1 MIYTDYLKNQELK
14 SPTNIVSCIQILA
27 LCQVKFSRLSKF
39 SLDKFLGFCLMDS
52 KGSKREMNSLENLK
66 IRTLNREDLDA
77 IVEID
82 EKVLGEKRRNYW
94 ERKLELMNNKSSKIS
109 LVAEVEG
116 RVVGFILGD
125 ISGWEFGVPE
135 TIGWIDT
142 IGIDP
147 ASQKKGLA
155 TALAHELIQNLK
167 TLGVKTIYTLVNWN
181 DWDLL
186 QFFHAMGFTRGD
198 MINLELKI

>member
-1 MIYTDYLKNQELK
+1 MDLK
-14 SPTNIVSCIQILA
+14 
-27 LCQVKFSRLSKF
+27 R
-39 SLDKFLGFCLMDS
+39 G
-52 KGSKREMNSLENLK
+52 KRDMNSLENVK
-66 IRTLNREDLDA
+66 IRTLKKEDLDA

-82 EKVLGEKRRNYW
+82 EKVLGENRKNYW
-94 ERKLELMNNKSSKIS
+94 QRKLELMNNKSSQIS

-116 RVVGFILGD
+116 EVVGFILGD
-125 ISGWEFGVPE
+125 VSGWEFGVPE

-142 IGIDP
+142 IGVDP
-147 ASQKKGLA
+147 IYQKKGLA
-155 TALAHELIQNLK
+155 TALAHELIKNLK
-167 TLGVKTIYTLVNWN
+167 AFEVNTIYTLVSWN

>member
-1 MIYTDYLKNQELK
+1 
-14 SPTNIVSCIQILA
+14 
-27 LCQVKFSRLSKF
+27 
-39 SLDKFLGFCLMDS
+39 
-52 KGSKREMNSLENLK
+52 MNSLEDVK
-66 IRTLNREDLDA
+66 IRTLKKEDLDA

-82 EKVLGEKRRNYW
+82 EKVLGENRKNYW
-94 ERKLELMNNKSSKIS
+94 ERKLELMNNKSSQIS

-116 RVVGFILGD
+116 EVVGFILGD
-125 ISGWEFGVPE
+125 VSGWEFGVPE

-142 IGIDP
+142 IGVDP
-147 ASQKKGLA
+147 IYQKKGLA
-155 TALAHELIQNLK
+155 TALAHELIKNLK
-167 TLGVKTIYTLVNWN
+167 AFEVKTIYTLVSWN

>member
-1 MIYTDYLKNQELK
+1 M
-14 SPTNIVSCIQILA
+14 SPPGDFQ
-27 LCQVKFSRLSKF
+27 
-39 SLDKFLGFCLMDS
+39 
-52 KGSKREMNSLENLK
+52 
-66 IRTLNREDLDA
+66 IRTLKKGDLNA

-82 EKVLGEKRRNYW
+82 EKVLGENRRNYW
-94 ERKLELMNNKSSKIS
+94 EGKLELMDKKSSRVS
-109 LVAEVEG
+109 LVIEITGE
-116 RVVGFILGD
+116 VVGFILGD

-142 IGIDP
+142 IGVDP
-147 ASQKKGLA
+147 AYQKRGLA
-155 TALAHELIQNLK
+155 TALAHELIKNLK
-167 TLGVKTIYTLVNWN
+167 ALGVKTIYTLVSWN

>member
-1 MIYTDYLKNQELK
+1 
-14 SPTNIVSCIQILA
+14 
-27 LCQVKFSRLSKF
+27 
-39 SLDKFLGFCLMDS
+39 
-52 KGSKREMNSLENLK
+52 MNSLEDVK
-66 IRTLNREDLDA
+66 IRSLRKEDLGA
-77 IVEID
+77 IVAID
-82 EKVLGEKRRNYW
+82 AKVLGENRKDYW
-94 ERKLELMNNKSSKIS
+94 EKKLELMNDKSSQVS

-116 RVVGFILGD
+116 KVLGFILGD
-125 ISGWEFGVPE
+125 VSGWEFGVPD

-147 ASQKKGLA
+147 AYQKKGLA
-155 TALAHELIQNLK
+155 KALAQELIGRLK
-167 TLGVKTIYTLVNWN
+167 TIGVRTIYTLVSWS

>member
-1 MIYTDYLKNQELK
+1 
-14 SPTNIVSCIQILA
+14 
-27 LCQVKFSRLSKF
+27 
-39 SLDKFLGFCLMDS
+39 
-52 KGSKREMNSLENLK
+52 MNSLENVI
-66 IRTLNREDLDA
+66 IRTLKKDDLDA
-77 IVEID
+77 IVGID
-82 EKVLGEKRRNYW
+82 EKVLGENRKNYW
-94 ERKLELMNNKSSKIS
+94 ERKLELINHQSTRVS

-116 RVVGFILGD
+116 KVVGFILGD

-167 TLGVKTIYTLVNWN
+167 GVGVKTIYTLVNWN

-198 MINLELKI
+198 LINLELKI